1 MKITNNQLKQII
13 KEELK
18 NVMKENDAGF
28 NPYSERELEDR
39 VQDVYQANPT
49 DDQVQML
56 LDAGF
61 TEEQIMILN
70 ELGIIHVEIGTNKDL
85 SSRSWDMNN
94 R

>member
-28 NPYSERELEDR
+28 NPWSAQELEDR
-39 VQDVYQANPT
+39 VQDAYQANPS
-49 DDQVQML
+49 DDQVQVL

-61 TEEQIMILN
+61 TEEQIMKLD
-70 ELGIIHVEIGTNKDL
+70 ELGIIHIEVQTNRDL